1 MNQEYWDQFARTG
14 RVEDYLSYR
23 EKEVCKAKT
32 EKYGDKCSEC
42 GQNVY
47 DGMRLNTS
55 TLYAMQFIVG
65 TPVEKLYTFTLS
77 DEVLK
82 ELGKLMGRY
91 LDVYVAHRFKSLEI
105 LEQLT
110 GLK

>member
-1 MNQEYWDQFARTG
+1 M
-14 RVEDYLSYR
+14 V
-23 EKEVCKAKT
+23 
-32 EKYGDKCSEC
+32 CSEC

-82 ELGKLMGRY
+82 ELGKLW
-91 LDVYVAHRFKSLEI
+91 DVIWMYTWLTDSSRLRFWSSS
-105 LEQLT
+105 Q
-110 GLK
+110 G

>member
-1 MNQEYWDQFARTG
+1 M
-14 RVEDYLSYR
+14 R
-23 EKEVCKAKT
+23 EQGTSLCV
-32 EKYGDKCSEC
+32 
-42 GQNVY
+42 QNVY

-82 ELGKLMGRY
+82 ELGKVMERY
-91 LDVYVAHRFKSLEI
+91 LDVYVDHRFKSLEI